1 MRNKYRV
8 FSAALLLTF
17 SPILQSGNGLMATT
31 LKKYPAPVTLS
42 NASLKFEAEV
52 SNLYCQINLEE
63 SGLRRE
69 VFEYAYKGYLRLLDE
84 HRIMKSQIITICDF
98 SQSSRNRRLYVVDLE
113 SRKIL
118 VNTYVAHGRRSGG
131 EYANSFSNKR
141 SSHKSSLG
149 FYVTERT
156 YTGRHG
162 LALKIHGLEK
172 GFNDRADGRN
182 IVIHGSKYVG
192 ERFLQSNRFNGRSFG
207 CPAIPNSD
215 VKEVIEDMKGGT
227 CFFIYHPT
235 KKYLTGS
242 KILNG

>member
-1 MRNKYRV
+1 MRNNYRV
-8 FSAALLLTF
+8 LSVALLLSF
-17 SPILQSGNGLMATT
+17 SPILQSGNGLMATP
-31 LKKYPAPVTLS
+31 LKKFPAPVTLS
-42 NASLKFEAEV
+42 TASVKFEAEV
-52 SNLYCQINLEE
+52 SNLYCAANLEE

-69 VFEYAYKGYLRLLDE
+69 VFAYAYKGYLKLLEE
-84 HRIMKSQIITICDF
+84 HKINKSNIITICDF

-131 EYANSFSNKR
+131 EYAKSFSNKW

-149 FYVTERT
+149 FYVTEMT
-156 YTGRHG
+156 YTGKHG
-162 LALKIHGLEK
+162 YAMKLHGLEK
-172 GFNDRADGRN
+172 GFNDKADRRN

-192 ERFLQSNRFNGRSFG
+192 EDFLKSNKFNGRSFG
-207 CPAIPNSD
+207 CPAIPKAD
-215 VKEVIEDMKGGT
+215 VKEVIEDMKGGS

-235 KKYLTGS
+235 KKYITES